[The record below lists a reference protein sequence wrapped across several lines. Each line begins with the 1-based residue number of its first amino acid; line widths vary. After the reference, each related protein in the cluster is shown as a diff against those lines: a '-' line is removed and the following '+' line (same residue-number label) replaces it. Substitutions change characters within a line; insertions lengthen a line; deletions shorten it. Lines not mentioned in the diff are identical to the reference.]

1 MKIALRAE
9 IYLEDQLVERRG
21 VINIK
26 PNELGKISNIREEIC
41 NELKQEFESTT
52 VKDIKIFWAPY
63 TGGKV
68 VFKEIKPKE
77 PLKEVSTDD

>member
-1 MKIALRAE
+1 MKIALQAE
-9 IYLEDQLVERRG
+9 VYLEDQLVTRRG
-21 VINIK
+21 IINIK

-41 NELKQEFESTT
+41 NELKQEFKSE

-77 PLKEVSTDD
+77 SLKEASTDD